1 MELGEPQSQTKDVNL
16 FQGDAASLGP
26 DLLPDFIRPAGLSAE
41 RKKYLE
47 KEVWQLTSGTGY
59 IRNKFDNSVIF

>member
-1 MELGEPQSQTKDVNL
+1 MELGEPQSQTKDVKL

-41 RKKYLE
+41 RKKYFE
-47 KEVWQLTSGTGY
+47 KEVWQFIVNND
-59 IRNKFDNSVIF
+59 IRNRIYPE

>member
-1 MELGEPQSQTKDVNL
+1 MELGEPQPQTKDVNL
-16 FQGDAASLGP
+16 FRGDAASLGP

-47 KEVWQLTSGTGY
+47 KEVWQFIVNND
-59 IRNKFDNSVIF
+59 IRNRTYPE

>member
-1 MELGEPQSQTKDVNL
+1 MELGEPQSQTKDVKL

-47 KEVWQLTSGTGY
+47 KEVWQFIVNND
-59 IRNKFDNSVIF
+59 IRNRTYPE

>member
-1 MELGEPQSQTKDVNL
+1 MELGEPQPQTKDVNL
-16 FQGDAASLGP
+16 FRGDAASLGP

-59 IRNKFDNSVIF
+59 IRNKFDYSVIF